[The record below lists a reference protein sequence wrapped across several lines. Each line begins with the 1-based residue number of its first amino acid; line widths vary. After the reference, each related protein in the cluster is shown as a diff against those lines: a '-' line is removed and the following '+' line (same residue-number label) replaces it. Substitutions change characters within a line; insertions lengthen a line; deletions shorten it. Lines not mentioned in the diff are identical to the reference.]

1 MRYIKLFESF
11 DKIKLKQDISDILV
25 ELVDQ
30 GFDIRINTDDIFNEY
45 KRPVIEV
52 EIEKLGLQ
60 GLSFECSEF
69 LFRYEEVS
77 EYLKTINEYMNDI
90 EYSNYVIFQKRDTMS
105 KKVEC
110 TWDRFIFLEEKWVN
124 RDVIN
129 KRNSDKNKFTYIKLI
144 FSKR

>member
-110 TWDRFIFLEEKWVN
+110 TWNRFIFLKEKWVN